1 MSFELHDYV
10 RHMLVEVDFLIHSSA
25 AVNRE
30 EFLQSE
36 VLQRAFVRSIEVIG
50 EAAKQIPEDFRA
62 LHSKIEWRAMAGM
75 RDHLIHGY
83 FGVDYEIVWDVAKEK
98 APELRRQLE
107 RILGSEPR

>member
-50 EAAKQIPEDFRA
+50 EAAK
-62 LHSKIEWRAMAGM
+62 
-75 RDHLIHGY
+75 
-83 FGVDYEIVWDVAKEK
+83 
-98 APELRRQLE
+98 
-107 RILGSEPR
+107 